1 MATYLDRANSIVEGA
16 IDGTPTAQQKQ
27 NIADA
32 AIKYRP
38 DLLQTIAVDPENPTA
53 EEKAGVFV
61 EALREWGRSWLRAT
75 AEKDARTDND
85 ANVAAA
91 GDTAAGDL

>member
-16 IDGTPTAQQKQ
+16 IDGVPTAQQKQ
-27 NIADA
+27 NIAAA

-38 DLLQTIAVDPENPTA
+38 DLLESIAVDPENPTA
-53 EEKAGVFV
+53 EEMAAVFV
-61 EALREWGRSWLRAT
+61 EAMRDWGKSWLRAI

-85 ANVAAA
+85 AVVAAA